1 MMNSNQKIIEKLKLN
16 VLKIDTVPD
25 SFSSEV
31 YKLTL
36 VSGEAVYLKIPF
48 NKDKLVREYTMLELL
63 KEVIPV
69 PKVLDIWEGDDSRA
83 GALLLSAIPG
93 LPCSRGIDSK
103 LASQIGE
110 IHARLH
116 SVAMPAYGVHNSG
129 GFKPLPSN
137 DWRLY
142 IKNNFVKWQS
152 INKSILDTALF
163 EKCLIHF
170 GELFAALPESDGPR
184 VVHMDFRPGNILVD
198 DNKVMGI
205 IDFESARGGAS
216 EIDFTKISRYVWEV
230 NPQSKHAYIK
240 GYESIRPLPVL
251 ERILPF
257 YNFYDAFSAVAW
269 CEKRG
274 IQQNRRFLEESI
286 AELQKSV
293 GN

>member
-1 MMNSNQKIIEKLKLN
+1 MNPIQRIIEKLKLN
-16 VLKIDTVPD
+16 VLKIDDVPE

-48 NKDKLVREYTMLELL
+48 NKDKLVRECTMLELL

-69 PKVLDIWEGDDSRA
+69 PKVLDIWEGDDSRV

-93 LPCSRGIDSK
+93 LPCSRVTDPK
-103 LASQIGE
+103 LACQIGE
-110 IHARLH
+110 VHARLH
-116 SVAMPAYGVHNSG
+116 NVAMPAYGVYHSD
-129 GFKPLPSN
+129 GFKPLRNN

-142 IKNNFVKWQS
+142 IKNNFVKWQA
-152 INKSILDTALF
+152 INKNILNGALF

-170 GELFAALPESDGPR
+170 ESLFAALPDSDGPR

-205 IDFESARGGAS
+205 IDYESARGGAS
-216 EIDFTKISRYVWEV
+216 EIDFTKINRYVWEV
-230 NPQSKHAYIK
+230 NPQSKPAYVE
-240 GYESIRPLPVL
+240 GYESIRPLPEL

-274 IQQNRRFLEESI
+274 IEQNKHFLEESI

-293 GN
+293 GQ